1 MRVARL
7 VTSVRRS
14 PAGRVCR
21 CDSRLLDWLRL
32 LAAYLLA
39 YLLHTAEARRRW
51 RRCDADARIQP
62 SPIGDIMSYMLL
74 IVEPTDQREERA
86 EAAGRDLYDQMVRF
100 SENLKARGKLL
111 AVESLTSQKD
121 AVRVQVRHGQSK
133 LVDGP
138 FAEAKEMIGGFFLL
152 NCDSREEAVA
162 IAQTCPAA
170 SWCTVEVRK
179 LGPCFI

>member
-1 MRVARL
+1 
-7 VTSVRRS
+7 
-14 PAGRVCR
+14 
-21 CDSRLLDWLRL
+21 
-32 LAAYLLA
+32 
-39 YLLHTAEARRRW
+39 
-51 RRCDADARIQP
+51 
-62 SPIGDIMSYMLL
+62 MSYMLL
-74 IVEPTDQREERA
+74 IVEPTEQREERG

-100 SENLKARGKLL
+100 SANLKARGKLL

-121 AVRVQVRHGQSK
+121 AVRVQVRNGQRK

-152 NCDSREEAVA
+152 NCDSREEAVE

-170 SWCTVEVRK
+170 AWCTVEVRK